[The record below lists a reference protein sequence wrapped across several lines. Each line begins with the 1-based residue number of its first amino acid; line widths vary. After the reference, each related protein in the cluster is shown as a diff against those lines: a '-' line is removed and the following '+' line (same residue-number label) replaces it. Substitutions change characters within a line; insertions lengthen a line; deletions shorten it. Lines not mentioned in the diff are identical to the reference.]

1 MEVEYYRQKFNAD
14 NDLSN
19 SVVLSKYRSAADIV
33 NAVLPQIISRIV
45 PGTSVTELCK
55 YGDQLIF
62 SHTSK
67 VYNKNKVE
75 KGVALPTMICVN
87 HYLQYFSPLPENDVI
102 LQHGDLVKIELGVHI
117 DGYIASAAHTTILN
131 PNPQQPIE
139 GRSADAVAAAHF
151 GAEAALRLLKAGN
164 KGSDIV
170 KAVNQ
175 VANAFKCIPVEG
187 SIVQQ
192 VRRYVLQ
199 AENFATLNPN
209 DGFPDDDFMIN
220 SNEVYTINVLM
231 STGSGLIKE
240 SDLKPTIYQRN
251 VNEVYNLKLKA
262 ARSVFKKITDT
273 YSVFPFSINSLESTR
288 DRLGIPECV
297 THGLLRPF
305 YVLLENAGEAV
316 VAQIKFTALVTPNG
330 NSTRITSSIQS
341 PYVFSELSIPPE
353 SDIAK
358 LLACEVKPVKAQN
371 I

>member
-45 PGTSVTELCK
+45 PGMSVTELCK

-139 GRSADAVAAAHF
+139 GRSADVVAAAHF
-151 GAEAALRLLKAGN
+151 GAEVALKLLKAGN
-164 KGSDIV
+164 R
-170 KAVNQ
+170 AVNQ

-199 AENFATLNPN
+199 AENFAILNQN

-220 SNEVYTINVLM
+220 SNEV
-231 STGSGLIKE
+231 KE

-297 THGLLRPF
+297 THGLLRPY

-316 VAQIKFTALVTPNG
+316 VAQIKFTALVMTNG
-330 NSTRITSSIQS
+330 NPTRITSSIQS
-341 PYVFSELSIPPE
+341 PYISSELSIPPE

-358 LLACEVKPVKAQN
+358 LLACEIKSVKAKH

>member
-1 MEVEYYRQKFNAD
+1 MEVEYYTQKFNTD

-19 SVVLSKYRSAADIV
+19 SVILSKYRSAADIV

-45 PGTSVTELCK
+45 PGASVSELCK

-87 HYLQYFSPLPENDVI
+87 HCLQYFSPLPENDII
-102 LQHGDLVKIELGVHI
+102 LQHGDLVKVELGVHI
-117 DGYIASAAHTTILN
+117 DGYIASTAHTTILN

-151 GAEAALRLLKAGN
+151 GAEVALKLLKAGN

-175 VANAFKCIPVEG
+175 VADAFKCIPVEG

-192 VRRYVLQ
+192 IRRYVLQ
-199 AENFATLNPN
+199 AENSAILNPN
-209 DGFPDDDFMIN
+209 DGFPDGDFIIN
-220 SNEVYTINVLM
+220 SNEVYTINILM
-231 STGSGLIKE
+231 STGNGLIRE

-262 ARSVFKKITDT
+262 ARTVFKKISDN
-273 YSVFPFSINSLESTR
+273 YSVFPFSLNSLENTR

-297 THGLLRPF
+297 THGLLRPY
-305 YVLLENAGEAV
+305 YVLLENAGQAV
-316 VAQIKFTALVTPNG
+316 VAQFKFTALVGTNG
-330 NSTRITSSIQS
+330 NATRITSSLQL
-341 PYVFSELSIPPE
+341 PYVYSEFSIPPE
-353 SDIAK
+353 TDIGK
-358 LLACEVKPVKAQN
+358 LLANEIKSTKAKN